1 MRFCKNLKMNKT
13 SQICSIDQENICKSS
28 LHSNLI
34 ILTDFHSFTVTEEKL
49 QN

>member
-1 MRFCKNLKMNKT
+1 MH
-13 SQICSIDQENICKSS
+13 QENTGKSS

-34 ILTDFHSFTVTEEKL
+34 ILTDFQKFVVNEEKL